1 MDSPEASGTD
11 FELRTDWDRMHS
23 ALDID
28 STALMNEA
36 LGSSMGR
43 RMLHGVLGE
52 LEEQRSL
59 EEELQ
64 GAKFVDKS

>member
-11 FELRTDWDRMHS
+11 LELRTDWDHMHS

-28 STALMNEA
+28 SMARMNEA
-36 LGSSMGR
+36 LGSSMAR
-43 RMLHGVLGE
+43 RMLHGAVLGE

-59 EEELQ
+59 EEELR
-64 GAKFVDKS
+64 GT

>member
-11 FELRTDWDRMHS
+11 LELRTDHMYS

-28 STALMNEA
+28 SMARMNEA
-36 LGSSMGR
+36 LGSSMAR
-43 RMLHGVLGE
+43 RMLHGAVLGE

-59 EEELQ
+59 EEELR
-64 GAKFVDKS
+64 GT